1 MSTTAPSRPVPT
13 RPSRRGP
20 WSASLVGLAVA
31 VIALAVTVPLLT
43 SGRDGPG
50 APTGSGVTAS
60 ETRTLPAF
68 TAVDLAGTN
77 EMTVQ
82 VGEPQQ
88 VLVRADDNLLD
99 RVVTQVRAG
108 VLVVSDGGA
117 FTTHSPMSVIV
128 TVPSLRSATLSG
140 TGQLDVTG
148 VAATTFTA
156 LLPGTGTLIVSGR
169 AERVDASVS
178 GDGALTLES
187 LLARDATV
195 AVGGTGSATIHV
207 TGSLDATVS
216 GTGAIIYTGHP
227 ASVTKNITGEGSITG
242 S

>member
-1 MSTTAPSRPVPT
+1 LAL
-13 RPSRRGP
+13 
-20 WSASLVGLAVA
+20 LVGLAVV

-43 SGRDGPG
+43 SGADNPST
-50 APTGSGVTAS
+50 PTGSGKAAS
-60 ETRTLPAF
+60 EIRTLPAF
-68 TAVDLAGTN
+68 TAVDLAATN

-88 VLVRADDNLLD
+88 VLIRADDNLLD
-99 RVVTQVRAG
+99 KVVTQVRAG
-108 VLVVSDGGA
+108 VLVVSDGGS
-117 FTTHSPMSVIV
+117 FTTRSPMSVIV
-128 TVPSLRSATLSG
+128 TVPSLQSATLSG
-140 TGQLDVTG
+140 TGQLNVTG
-148 VAATTFTA
+148 VDAATFTA
-156 LLPGTGTLIVSGR
+156 RLPGTGTLIVSGR

-195 AVGGTGSATIHV
+195 TVGGTGSVTVHA

-216 GTGAIIYTGHP
+216 GTGAIVYTGHP
-227 ASVTKNITGEGSITG
+227 ARVTKNVTGEGSITG

>member
-13 RPSRRGP
+13 RPSRRGT
-20 WSASLVGLAVA
+20 WSALLVGLVV

-43 SGRDGPG
+43 SGDDAGT
-50 APTGSGVTAS
+50 PTGSGVAAS
-60 ETRTLPAF
+60 EIRTLPAF
-68 TAVDLAGTN
+68 TAVDLAATN

-99 RVVTQVRAG
+99 KVVTHVRDG
-108 VLVVSDGGA
+108 VLVVSDGGS
-117 FTTHSPMSVIV
+117 FSTRSPMSVIV
-128 TVPSLRSATLSG
+128 TVPSLRSAELSG
-140 TGQLDVTG
+140 TGLLTVTG

-156 LLPGTGTLIVSGR
+156 RLPGTGTLIVSGR
-169 AERVDASVS
+169 SERVDASVS
-178 GDGALTLES
+178 GDGALTLGS
-187 LLARDATV
+187 LFARDATITV
-195 AVGGTGSATIHV
+195 RGTGSVTIHV

-216 GTGAIIYTGHP
+216 GTGAIVYTGHP
-227 ASVTKNITGEGSITG
+227 ASVTKNVTGQGSITG

>member
-1 MSTTAPSRPVPT
+1 M
-13 RPSRRGP
+13 
-20 WSASLVGLAVA
+20 LVGLAVV

-43 SGRDGPG
+43 SGADNRST
-50 APTGSGVTAS
+50 PTGSGVAAS
-60 ETRTLPAF
+60 EIRTLPAF
-68 TAVDLAGTN
+68 TAVDLAATN

-88 VLVRADDNLLD
+88 VLIRADDNLLD
-99 RVVTQVRAG
+99 KVVTQVRAG
-108 VLVVSDGGA
+108 VLVVSDGGSFA
-117 FTTHSPMSVIV
+117 TRSPMSVIV

-140 TGQLDVTG
+140 TGQLTVTG

-156 LLPGTGTLIVSGR
+156 RLPGTGTLVVSGR
-169 AERVDASVS
+169 TERVDASVS

-195 AVGGTGSATIHV
+195 AVGGTGSVTIHV

-216 GTGAIIYTGHP
+216 GTGAIVYTGHP
-227 ASVTKNITGEGSITG
+227 VTVTKNITGDGAITG
-242 S
+242 N